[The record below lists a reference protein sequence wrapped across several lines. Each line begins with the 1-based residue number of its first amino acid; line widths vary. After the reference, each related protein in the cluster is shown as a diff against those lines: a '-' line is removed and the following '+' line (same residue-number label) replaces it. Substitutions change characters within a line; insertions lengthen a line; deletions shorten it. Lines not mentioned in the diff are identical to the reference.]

1 MTRHFS
7 IVLAVLLFV
16 HASARAAYHQF
27 TLNGQVT
34 ETSFFFPNIYVGDPF
49 SVQYVVDSTDSDA
62 SPLRGRY
69 AATNAQFTFPKT
81 SLTSSGF
88 GAGLL
93 VDLNNPDGTD
103 RVTYLDSSLHW
114 EWRIAFVFP
123 SDTLASDALPLTLPL
138 SMANSAT
145 FEFELFSR
153 LLAADMMS
161 YSSIEVPEPAAALAA
176 LSVLLGSLRR
186 RRAVRCLPP

>member
-7 IVLAVLLFV
+7 ILLVVLLFV

-27 TLNGQVT
+27 TLKGVVT
-34 ETSFFFPNIYVGDPF
+34 ETSFFFPSIYVGDPF
-49 SVQYVVDSTDSDA
+49 TVQYVVDPTDSDT

-69 AATNAQFTFPKT
+69 AATHAQFTFPKT
-81 SLTSSGF
+81 SLTSNGF

-103 RVTYLDSSLHW
+103 RVTYADSSLHW
-114 EWRIAFVFP
+114 DWRIAFVFP
-123 SDTLASDALPLTLPL
+123 SDTLESDALPLTLPL

-153 LLAADMMS
+153 LLSADMTS
-161 YSSIEVPEPAAALAA
+161 YSSVEVPEPAAALGV
-176 LSVLLGSLRR
+176 LSVLIGSLG
-186 RRAVRCLPP
+186 RAVAR